1 MNKFNWLNMLIKWHE
16 LQIII
21 VVVVAGCLRPRIN
34 LHNYYET
41 IVIALYT
48 YISYI
53 AYATCDIY
61 LNDIISCCAQ
71 LSGNNTSPCGMLC
84 YVNLSHV
91 CPSLSVC
98 LLPSLSVRLS
108 VNNQVIYQG
117 NKYSKRGRVHI
128 IHIGLPAWTCHVS
141 SIFGV
146 PPIWP
151 KPTNIACR
159 HR

>member
-1 MNKFNWLNMLIKWHE
+1 MLIKWHE

-21 VVVVAGCLRPRIN
+21 VVAGCLRPRIN

-48 YISYI
+48 YISYISYI

-98 LLPSLSVRLS
+98 LLPSLSVSLS
-108 VNNQVIYQG
+108 VCPSVRQQSSHLSGQQIFKTWSRSY
-117 NKYSKRGRVHI
+117 YSHWVACLNMPCFFYLWG
-128 IHIGLPAWTCHVS
+128 S
-141 SIFGV
+141 SDL
-146 PPIWP
+146 
-151 KPTNIACR
+151 A
-159 HR
+159 